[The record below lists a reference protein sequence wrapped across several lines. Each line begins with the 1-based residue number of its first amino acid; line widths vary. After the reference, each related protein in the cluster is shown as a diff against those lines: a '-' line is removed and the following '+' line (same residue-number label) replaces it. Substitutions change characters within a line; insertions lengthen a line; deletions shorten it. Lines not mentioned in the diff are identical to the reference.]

1 MNMTIAVTSKWQ
13 LHIPRQAR
21 ELSGFDK
28 PSMVTMTVK
37 KGAITIKPKK
47 SAFLSLAGSLRLAHL
62 KNPVDIDDIRNYIDY
77 SKA

>member
-13 LHIPRQAR
+13 LHIPQQVR
-21 ELSGFDK
+21 ELAGFDR

-47 SAFLSLAGSLRLAHL
+47 SAFLSLAGSLRSAHL
-62 KNPVDIDDIRNYIDY
+62 KNPIDIDNARDYIDY

>member
-13 LHIPRQAR
+13 LHIPQQMR
-21 ELSGFDK
+21 ELAGFDK

-47 SAFLSLAGSLRLAHL
+47 SAFLSLAGFLHGKYV
-62 KNPVDIDDIRNYIDY
+62 KNPIDIDNIRDYIDY
-77 SKA
+77 S

>member
-13 LHIPRQAR
+13 FHIPQRVR
-21 ELSGFDK
+21 ELAGFDE

-37 KGAITIKPKK
+37 KGAITIKPKR
-47 SAFLSLAGSLRLAHL
+47 SVFLSLAGSLHLAHF
-62 KNPVDIDDIRNYIDY
+62 KNPIDIDNVRDYIDY